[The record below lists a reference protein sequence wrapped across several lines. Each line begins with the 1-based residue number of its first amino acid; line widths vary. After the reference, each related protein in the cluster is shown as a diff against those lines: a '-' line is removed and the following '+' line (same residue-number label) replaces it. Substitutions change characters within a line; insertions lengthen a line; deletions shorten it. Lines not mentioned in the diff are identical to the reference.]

1 MSSENENKNVI
12 DLKKFGPIAAAVVLA
27 LVLLGYAIAF
37 VVNESRY
44 VVYTDKY
51 YKIKIKYPK
60 DWKAL
65 PDHGGTV
72 VTFIS
77 VPDNELDSLAENLN
91 ISVSDLPEHI
101 ATLEQFSKIATVQME
116 AVFEKNIEIL
126 QSQEIV
132 FAGMPAYS
140 YVVQTTQSPAIN
152 LRFVWFFRDN
162 KAYVIT
168 YVIQEFQYKKYL
180 KIFNYMLRS
189 FSIEAR

>member
-1 MSSENENKNVI
+1 MAADNENKNAI
-12 DLKKFGPIAAAVVLA
+12 DIKKFAPIVAAAILA
-27 LVLLGYAIAF
+27 LVLIGYAIAF

-65 PDHGGTV
+65 PDHLGTV

-77 VPDNELDSLAENLN
+77 VPDNELDNLSENLN

-101 ATLEQFSKIATVQME
+101 TTLEQFSKIATVQME

-152 LRFVWFFRDN
+152 LRFVWFFMDN
-162 KAYVIT
+162 KAFVIT

-180 KIFNYMLRS
+180 KIFNHMLRS
-189 FSIEAR
+189 FTIEAK